1 MVNSSQLK
9 KENTMSKASK
19 WQQDPQN
26 IKSKTA
32 QFWRD
37 GIMITAQM
45 TQERARYMVKVG
57 IAYVIST
64 QAIGL
69 LVDGERR
76 G

>member
-1 MVNSSQLK
+1 
-9 KENTMSKASK
+9 MSKASK

-69 LVDGERR
+69 LVDGKRR